1 MGDGGMVD
9 AAHTMDARPQ
19 AVSGVERLTGAVL
32 LCLMAIGSLAMWTVV
47 PLACLWVGSKIAGS
61 SAEEYVI
68 ALPLTI
74 VSMLL
79 LGMLLSWLN
88 RLYLA
93 ITGVLA
99 QYEAEEEELGV
110 APRYLR
116 GPLEPILVTS
126 LVIALAVMFVW
137 FFLLARDPPLVPL

>member
-1 MGDGGMVD
+1 MT
-9 AAHTMDARPQ
+9 AA
-19 AVSGVERLTGAVL
+19 L
-32 LCLMAIGSLAMWTVV
+32 LICLMALGSFALWTIV
-47 PLACLWVGSKIAGS
+47 PLGCLWMGSKLAGS

-74 VSMLL
+74 VAMLL
-79 LGMLLSWLN
+79 AGGLLIRLN

-93 ITGVLA
+93 VTGVVA

-116 GPLEPILVTS
+116 GPLEPILVAS
-126 LVIALAVMFVW
+126 LVIALIAMVVW
-137 FFLLARDPPLVPL
+137 FLLLARDPPLVPL

>member
-1 MGDGGMVD
+1 MT
-9 AAHTMDARPQ
+9 AA
-19 AVSGVERLTGAVL
+19 L
-32 LCLMAIGSLAMWTVV
+32 LICLMALGSFALWTIV
-47 PLACLWVGSKIAGS
+47 PLGCLWMGSKLAGS

-74 VSMLL
+74 VAMLL
-79 LGMLLSWLN
+79 AGGLLIRLN

-93 ITGVLA
+93 VTGVLA

-116 GPLEPILVTS
+116 GPLEPILVAS
-126 LVIALAVMFVW
+126 LVIALIAMVVW
-137 FFLLARDPPLVPL
+137 FLLLARDPPLVPL

>member
-1 MGDGGMVD
+1 
-9 AAHTMDARPQ
+9 
-19 AVSGVERLTGAVL
+19 
-32 LCLMAIGSLAMWTVV
+32 
-47 PLACLWVGSKIAGS
+47 
-61 SAEEYVI
+61 
-68 ALPLTI
+68 
-74 VSMLL
+74 MLL

-126 LVIALAVMFVW
+126 LVIALAVMLVW
-137 FFLLARDPPLVPL
+137 FLLLARDPPLVPL